1 MILNSNIMSNI
12 PKEQTFSVISYKSN
26 VNYLNEINSNTITV
40 KLNSGSQSIKDFSE
54 WYNSNVL
61 KP

>member
-1 MILNSNIMSNI
+1 MSNI

>member
-1 MILNSNIMSNI
+1 MSNT
-12 PKEQTFSVISYKSN
+12 PKEQTFSVISCKSN

-40 KLNSGSQSIKDFSE
+40 NLNSGSQSIKDFLE